1 MIRTA
6 LIVVVGLALAPLTTS
21 ALPGDAGAALRGQ
34 IRALQAAGFSGMAEV
49 HIPQAPPPASAL
61 AVSARADETTEALA
75 ALSRAAQ
82 TNGTLIAAAARTL
95 GFDFNDGV
103 FPVKGIERQAFPN
116 GARYFDVTTIRGKSE
131 IVIQEFDKAK
141 QELRSYLITS
151 DGSLVAA
158 AVTKKINGKFQ
169 SEKVA
174 IPEARTG
181 CGELLEFWKRYYR
194 ENLKKP

>member
-6 LIVVVGLALAPLTTS
+6 LIFVAGLALSPLAAS
-21 ALPGDAGAALRGQ
+21 AQPEDAGAALRGQ
-34 IRALQAAGFSGMAEV
+34 IRALQAAGISGMAEV
-49 HIPQAPPPASAL
+49 QMPQAPTAARAL
-61 AVSARADETTEALA
+61 AVSAWADETSEALA

-82 TNGTLIAAAARTL
+82 TNGTLIAATARTL
-95 GFDFNDGV
+95 GFDFNGGV

-116 GARYFDVTTIRGKSE
+116 GARYFDVTTIRGNSE
-131 IVIQEFDKAK
+131 IVIQEFDKVK

-151 DGSLVAA
+151 DGSLAAA
-158 AVTKKINGKFQ
+158 AVTKKINGIFQ
-169 SEKVA
+169 AEKVA
-174 IPEARTG
+174 IPEARIG